1 MCVVLLSGLALAGC
15 SATPTAAP
23 VAGTISDAC
32 RAALEE
38 MAAAPDDVSMDD
50 WNALGDAAT
59 HACPT
64 AEEYLAGARAVPNS
78 LWYSDSPID
87 DELVV
92 QAGCLLDATTPM
104 CVDAAKNG
112 YDPTP

>member
-1 MCVVLLSGLALAGC
+1 
-15 SATPTAAP
+15 
-23 VAGTISDAC
+23 
-32 RAALEE
+32 
-38 MAAAPDDVSMDD
+38 MDD